1 MSQLFIVYLGG
12 NAPKANIELHDVQ
25 FVISETIEDT
35 YEQLRQN
42 WFGTV
47 KGLHLDSYKAL
58 KGADGYQISIQ
69 DKPQDSDKKLYF
81 VNLGG
86 YAEDKLNELH
96 EFALFVAKDKVEAKK
111 KALKSLLGDSLIK
124 HKDNLMEVDDCLEI
138 SKVDGKYIHLTL
150 SNEKYDLKPDW
161 FGYRV
166 IG

>member
-1 MSQLFIVYLGG
+1 MSKLFIVYLGG
-12 NAPKANIELHDVQ
+12 SAPKANIELHDIQ
-25 FVISETIEDT
+25 FVVGDTIEDT

-58 KGADGYQISIQ
+58 KGGDGYKISLE
-69 DKPQDSDKKLYF
+69 DNPQSSNKKLYF

-86 YAEDKLNELH
+86 YDESKLNELH
-96 EFALFVAKDKVEAKK
+96 EFALFVASDKNEDKEKAKN
-111 KALKSLLGDSLIK
+111 SLLRSSIHQ
-124 HKDNLMEVDDCLEI
+124 HKDNLMEVDDCLEL
-138 SKVDGKYIHLTL
+138 SLLDGKYIHLHP
-150 SNEKYDLKPDW
+150 SEESFDLKPDW

>member
-25 FVISETIEDT
+25 FVIGNTIEDT

-69 DKPQDSDKKLYF
+69 DRPQNFNKKLYF

-86 YAEDKLNELH
+86 YDESKLNELH
-96 EFALFVAKDKVEAKK
+96 EFALFVATDKTEAKE
-111 KALKSLLGDSLIK
+111 KAKQSLLKKLIT
-124 HKDNLMEVDDCLEI
+124 
-138 SKVDGKYIHLTL
+138 SA
-150 SNEKYDLKPDW
+150 
-161 FGYRV
+161 
-166 IG
+166 